1 MKPINSLKKIVV
13 SGSRIKLLQVLF
25 NQPGEMFYIR
35 QLTRLTNEKLNSVR
49 RDLENLKDS
58 GLLETEPRGNKIF
71 YWVNT
76 KHIFFEEILSLVIKT
91 SGLGH
96 QLIKNR
102 QRLGN
107 IKFIMFSGRFARALK
122 KSEKSQDVDILVVGR
137 VVLPELTALVKKEE
151 DERGVEINYTVITE
165 DDFSFRKKNR
175 DPFLLQI
182 LSGSRIMIFGDQQS
196 FVDF

>member
-35 QLTRLTNEKLNSVR
+35 QLTRLTDEKLNSVR
-49 RDLENLKDS
+49 RELENLKDS
-58 GLLETEPRGNKIF
+58 GILEAEPRANKIF
-71 YWVNT
+71 YWTNT

-96 QLIKNR
+96 ELIKNR
-102 QRLGN
+102 QRLGSV
-107 IKFIMFSGRFARALK
+107 KFIMFSGRFARVLK
-122 KSEKSQDVDILVVGR
+122 KPEKAEGVDILVIGR
-137 VVLPELTALVKKEE
+137 VVLPELTALIKKEE
-151 DERGVEINYTVITE
+151 DKRDVEINYTVMTE

-182 LSGSRIMIFGDQQS
+182 LSGSRIMVLGDQQN